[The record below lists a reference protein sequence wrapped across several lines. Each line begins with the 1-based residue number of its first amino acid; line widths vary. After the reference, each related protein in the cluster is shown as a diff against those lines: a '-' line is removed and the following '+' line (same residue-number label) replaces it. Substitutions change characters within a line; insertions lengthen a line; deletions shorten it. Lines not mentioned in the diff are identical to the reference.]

1 MSDFRIDQ
9 ITNQAGTAGPQIA
22 GITTFSGS
30 SGLVMP
36 SGDTFR
42 RNVLED
48 VVQDGLVLYL
58 DAGNDISYPGSGTN
72 WFDLSNNGNNGTLLN
87 GVGYSASN
95 GGSITFD
102 GNDDYITCGNIP
114 TIGTGDFAINC
125 WVYLANVTPTNCWR
139 AIVTIGNGYTTAGG
153 ITLYAPRYTS
163 PVNTAVA
170 ILNGVNPTIGGT
182 SNVNNSVWHHI
193 VLTRLSNNLSIY
205 VDSVSEVSTSNTA
218 NITQTAIT
226 IGRDINCGNTYY
238 QGNIAQ
244 VSIYNRALSA
254 AEVLQN
260 YNALKGRFGL

>member
-1 MSDFRIDQ
+1 MGLSHS
-9 ITNQAGTAGPQIA
+9 P
-22 GITTFSGS
+22 S
-30 SGLVMP
+30 LVM
-36 SGDTFR
+36 
-42 RNVLED
+42 N
-48 VVQDGLVLYL
+48 GLVLCL
-58 DAGNDISYPGSGTN
+58 DAANTKSYPGSGTT
-72 WFDLSNNGNNGTLLN
+72 WTDLSGRGNTGTLTN
-87 GVGYSASN
+87 GPTYSSAN
-95 GGSITFD
+95 GGSIVFD
-102 GNDDYITCGNIP
+102 GNNQYITCGNIP

-125 WVYLANVTPTNCWR
+125 WVYLPNVTPTDCWR

-153 ITLYAPRYTS
+153 ITLYAPRHTS

-244 VSIYNRALSA
+244 VSIYNRALTA
-254 AEVLQN
+254 AEVSQN
-260 YNALKGRFGL
+260 YNALRGRFGI